1 MAEVTTT
8 LIVDGIDVDVAAVP
22 LATILTEMVEA
33 SGKVYGSYIRIAA
46 KFNELMPFA
55 WYDIDH
61 SEKSDNNKTLK
72 GHKKPLY
79 DALKL
84 AGHTNASVPY
94 GRMCDYARNMRNGL
108 APNGKTTLD
117 GTPVEGEGEGDGAGA
132 GPAPRSAMLRNIEE
146 LTSLYKFNDKQGAD
160 LPAKVKD
167 AQKHITAALKAL
179 GIDVAAIA

>member
-1 MAEVTTT
+1 MAEVATT
-8 LIVDGIDVDVAAVP
+8 LIVDGVDVDVAAIP

-61 SEKSDNNKTLK
+61 NEKSDNNKTLK

-94 GRMCDYARNMRNGL
+94 GRMCDYARNIRNGL

-117 GTPVEGEGEGDGAGA
+117 GTPVESESESDGA

-167 AQKHITAALKAL
+167 AHKHITAALKAL